1 MYVLSADVLLPLLLP
16 ASTSLFYH
24 SGPLFPAERSAPDRM
39 KGRIVK
45 AVVLGAGTMGSRIA
59 AHLANAGVPCVLLDM
74 VPPDLPA
81 GAPPEARNRIVR
93 AGLDPARKSRPAAF
107 FAPSLAD
114 RIRIGHFHDDLALLA
129 GADWIIEAVAM
140 DLETESK
147 LLTRLHPHPQ
157 P

>member
-1 MYVLSADVLLPLLLP
+1 MYALSADPFLPLLLP

-24 SGPLFPAERSAPDRM
+24 NGLLFPANERSAPDRM

-93 AGLDPARKSRPAAF
+93 AGLDAARKSRPAALF
-107 FAPSLAD
+107 VPSLAD
-114 RIRIGHFHDDLALLA
+114 HIRIRHFDHDLALSSRAEWISHSVLA
-129 GADWIIEAVAM
+129 TPE
-140 DLETESK
+140 LQ
-147 LLTRLHPHPQ
+147 R
-157 P
+157 